1 MSLMTLDSLPP
12 ILSRK
17 ETAELLRLTER
28 SIDKL
33 RVAGRLPSFRVAG
46 NSVRFKRDDVLGLLH
61 ARPDEPVL
69 GPPAPADKSGR
80 RGVR

>member
-1 MSLMTLDSLPP
+1 MSLLQLDTLPP

-33 RVAGRLPSFRVAG
+33 RVAGKLPHFRIG
-46 NSVRFKRDDVLGLLH
+46 GSVRFHRDDVLALIQ
-61 ARPDEPVL
+61 ARR
-69 GPPAPADKSGR
+69 A
-80 RGVR
+80 